1 VIRRATAGDADAV
14 ARIFCESRAEAM
26 PWLPVLHAPD
36 DVRDFYAGRL
46 ADGEMY
52 VCEREGEVKGWA
64 LLAGDEL
71 DGFYVAPEAQRQGV
85 GAELLRHVQEL
96 RPEGFGFWVFRDNE
110 RARRFYESHGAR
122 LLYETDGENN
132 EELVADARYEWTPSL
147 ERAEA

>member
-1 VIRRATAGDADAV
+1 LIRQARLDDLDAV

-26 PWLPVLHAPD
+26 PWLPVLHGRD

-46 ADGEMY
+46 AGDELY
-52 VCEREGEVKGWA
+52 VCERAGRVVGWA
-64 LLAGDEL
+64 LLAGAEL

-96 RPEGFGFWVFRDNE
+96 RPGGFGFWVFSDND

-122 LLYETDGENN
+122 LLYETDGANN
-132 EELVADARYEWTPSL
+132 EERVADARYEWTPSP